1 MAKLTYSEK
10 QKMDSVFLW
19 LVLAIAA
26 VSNLWMIKYQ
36 DIYNEGMLIVSGIIS
51 ITVTAL
57 FLFIRFDLSI
67 GNDGI
72 SYRMRPFQRTQKLTY
87 GDIQKYEIQEF
98 KALRDYGGWGLRK
111 AGKTTA
117 YIMKGNKGVLLELK
131 NGKKLLLGS
140 QNPEKLFGA
149 IQSQAKP

>member
-1 MAKLTYSEK
+1 MAKLNYTEK

-57 FLFIRFDLSI
+57 FLFIRFDVRI
-67 GNDGI
+67 ANEGI
-72 SYRMRPFQRTQKLTY
+72 SYRMRPFQRTQKLPYT
-87 GDIQKYEIQEF
+87 DIQKYQIHEF

-111 AGKTTA
+111 TGKTTA
-117 YIMKGNKGVLLELK
+117 YIMKGNKGVLVELK

-140 QNPEKLFGA
+140 QSPEKLFEA
-149 IQSQAKP
+149 IQSHA